1 MLKPPSTA
9 SRHFK
14 TAGTPG
20 AQVLRK
26 EQAMA
31 WERKLMRTVRVRNVN
46 KSGTLARL
54 LASIA
59 NLGASVGSIEMLTE
73 TAQAVVRD
81 ITVYADDEEHMDH
94 VIETMRVNEG
104 TRVLEVRDEVLRVH
118 QKGKIAIRSRFP
130 IDSTATLRRVYTPGV
145 AEVCLK
151 IADDPEL
158 AWLYTSISHFVAIV
172 TDGSAVLGL
181 GDIGALASMPVMEGK
196 AMLMETLV
204 GLSGMPI
211 LLNTRDP
218 EQIIQAVANIAPTFA
233 AIQLEDIS
241 APRCFEVEER
251 LQAMLDIPVFHDNQ
265 HGTAVVST
273 AALQVMA
280 SRARVDIGKAVIGQV
295 GLGAAGNAIA
305 KMLMRLT
312 GNPVLGIDLNE
323 TCMERF
329 EHDGGR
335 RSSLAEIMSECQI
348 VIATTGVPNLI
359 PPEMIRKGQI
369 ILALSHPKPEIDP
382 EEAMQRGAIFS
393 ADGKS
398 VNNILGFPGIF
409 RGAVDSRAPRITHE
423 MLVAAVDV
431 LVRETPS
438 EELMPNPLD
447 KRVHRQVARAVA
459 ETAMRQGIARAE
471 YVSYVEE

>member
-1 MLKPPSTA
+1 
-9 SRHFK
+9 
-14 TAGTPG
+14 
-20 AQVLRK
+20 
-26 EQAMA
+26 MA
-31 WERKLMRTVRVRNVN
+31 WERKLMRTVRVRNAQ

-54 LASIA
+54 LAA
-59 NLGASVGSIEMLTE
+59 VADMGASVGSIEMLTE

-104 TRVLEVRDEVLRVH
+104 TRVLEVRDDVLQVH

-145 AEVCLK
+145 AEVSLK

-158 AWLYTSISHFVAIV
+158 AWLYTSISHLVAIV

-181 GDIGALASMPVMEGK
+181 GDIGPLASMPVMEGK

-211 LLNTRDP
+211 LLNTKDP
-218 EQIIQAVANIAPTFA
+218 EQIIQAIMTISPTFA

-251 LQAMLDIPVFHDNQ
+251 LQSMLDIPVMHDDQ
-265 HGTAVVST
+265 HGTAVVSI
-273 AALQVMA
+273 AALKVIA
-280 SRARVDIGKAVIGQV
+280 SRARVDIGKAVIGQL
-295 GLGAAGNAIA
+295 GLGAAGNGIA

-312 GNPVLGIDLNE
+312 GNPVLGVDLNE
-323 TCMERF
+323 NCLERL
-329 EHDGGR
+329 ERAGGK
-335 RSSLAEIMSECQI
+335 RSTLQEIMSECQI
-348 VIATTGVPNLI
+348 VVATTGVPNLI
-359 PPEMIRKGQI
+359 PPDMIRKGQI
-369 ILALSHPKPEIDP
+369 ILALSNPKPEIDP
-382 EEAMQRGAIFS
+382 EVAVERGAIFS

-398 VNNILGFPGIF
+398 VNNVLGFPGIF
-409 RGAVDSRAPRITHE
+409 RGAVDSRAPRITDE
-423 MLVAAVDV
+423 MLIAAVDV

-438 EELMPNPLD
+438 GELMPNPLD
-447 KRVHRQVARAVA
+447 KKVHRAVARAVA
-459 ETAMRQGIARAE
+459 ETAIRQGIARAE
-471 YVSYVEE
+471 YVPYVEE